1 MGIVFDVRVLGEWRY
16 PVDEGPQMIRLA
28 QDTAATDEFSSA
40 DPTSKSVQDF
50 VSNMAAS
57 NMAAFA

>member
-1 MGIVFDVRVLGEWRY
+1 LLI
-16 PVDEGPQMIRLA
+16 DEGPQMLRLA

-50 VSNMAAS
+50 VSDIAAPNMAVA
-57 NMAAFA
+57 